1 MKSGDSKNRIYSEK
15 LWKSLLLG
23 KQKKDI
29 LFGKCKEKSLIIND
43 NFCVLVFL
51 FLFFMDGI
59 KFYRNANTNVVFAC
73 A

>member
-1 MKSGDSKNRIYSEK
+1 MKSGDTEHRIYSEK

-29 LFGKCKEKSLIIND
+29 LFGKCKEKSLIIYD

-51 FLFFMDGI
+51 FLLSWTG
-59 KFYRNANTNVVFAC
+59 
-73 A
+73 